1 MKILDL
7 FSKKT
12 VANNESNTLFG
23 QTALGNNIIRGAGK
37 NNLASNQLLYVTTSA
52 VSESGRIVDMSV
64 LSRNSTVMSCVGV
77 KARALAQLPIKIM
90 AYSEDGSLVDALTS
104 DEVSTRDKA
113 KAKSVLALLNNPNN
127 FQSPYEF
134 WYQWCMWY
142 ELSGETFTVLWRKD
156 QANSMQTPLEMYVL
170 DSTLITAQLTET
182 RYPSYRLS
190 TPSYGFSKEEPLSS
204 HQIIHAM
211 EASWQGSAGF
221 NKGTLAVELVALD
234 QDIDLYANFIMQNGA
249 KPSGM
254 FVTDQV
260 IPDGKFK
267 EIAARLKEAWA
278 SMTGSRTTDLSK
290 PGQSMLL
297 DNGMKYVP
305 LNMLNLQ
312 DADAANLK
320 LQTMK
325 RLCGLFGVPV
335 SMLSIENGKFNNSQT
350 MLDEF
355 YKSTMYPMIVN
366 IQQKLKQS
374 LFIGYPNLCVE
385 FQTENFL
392 KGAPLDQMNWAV
404 AGVGSGILTPNEA
417 REYLGRAEIEGED
430 DLMGGK
436 ASPVASLQTPSAK
449 PSPFGKPAVSGT
461 SPQDTGGGGNTDS
474 VGKTGQTGKA

>member
-1 MKILDL
+1 MNILDL
-7 FSKKT
+7 FSKKS

-23 QTALGNNIIRGAGK
+23 QTALGNNIIRGA
-37 NNLASNQLLYVTTSA
+37 NRNLASNQLLYVTTSA
-52 VSESGRIVDMSV
+52 VSEAGRVVDMSV
-64 LSRNSTVMSCVGV
+64 LSRNSTVMSCVGI

-90 AYSEDGSLVDALTS
+90 AYSDDGSLVDALTS
-104 DEVSTRDKA
+104 DEVTPRDKA

-156 QANSMQTPLEMYVL
+156 QANTMQTPLEMYIL
-170 DSTLITAQLTET
+170 DSTLITAQLTDS

-190 TPSYGFSKEEPLSS
+190 TPSYGFSKDDPLGS
-204 HQIIHAM
+204 HQVIHAM

-254 FVTDQV
+254 FVTDQI

-267 EIAARLKEAWA
+267 EIGARLKEAWA
-278 SMTGSRTTDLSK
+278 NMVGSRTTDLSK

-325 RLCGLFGVPV
+325 RLCGLFGVPA
-335 SMLSIENGKFNNSQT
+335 SMIGAGEGKFNNSQT

-355 YKSTMYPMIVN
+355 YKSTMYPMVVN

-404 AGVGSGILTPNEA
+404 AGVNNGILTPNEA
-417 REYLGRAEIEGED
+417 REYLGKTEIDGADELKDSNASAEPI
-430 DLMGGK
+430 
-436 ASPVASLQTPSAK
+436 A
-449 PSPFGKPAVSGT
+449 GT

-474 VGKTGQTGKA
+474 VGKTGQAGKA